1 MPLRLCIDTP
11 FQDFKVQ
18 LLCVQWDRLGVEQTK
33 DLQEAHILLCC
44 YPPAQAIDF
53 IQRHIGVF
61 LNTSPV
67 IGFLILEPVDFWD
80 KRLEESFGPDVLRCV
95 NFLRLSLSGG
105 RIDGFTDFI
114 ERLRYR
120 GGYLQRDVADGW
132 KKVGRTYAQRVWETL
147 EHLISHRLNDLSIE
161 EVEGQIRVLY
171 DLRGCLDQGTCRK
184 ISTIEDSI
192 KEVRSGSMREDAFR
206 RALGGVIRP
215 PSRSRRV
222 RPQAVTPELSGKFG
236 ILEDDE
242 RDRQEVYELLGNPDI
257 QINLFPEYE
266 RRGLEELVRNHA
278 YHLRLLIVDLHLG
291 RGPRDG
297 IEVIRAFHSKN
308 PYLPILVLTRYENLQ
323 VMEEARRAGATWFI
337 PKSRM
342 KEELTFYA
350 RWYSAERRVVI
361 VDDKP
366 KSLRPL
372 TSAIEA
378 RGWSWMLC
386 RSPQEF
392 QKSVRDHLKT
402 WWVDLVVLDV
412 LFGGAPQGLR
422 LLNQI
427 PEDMPVAL
435 ITAAQD
441 IDIWREATFGDRRVR
456 IFLKSL
462 YGLDIDEICR
472 MVRPR
477 ADLNRIRLVEDGPK
491 VVFGEVEVRLQPAQ
505 WAFVYLLAW
514 MKEQGKPGIET
525 GIKSLARLPAQFGS
539 VLARAYRR
547 VQPAKRPPQGGI
559 EPLRSYVNRAVR
571 EALRMEGWELIVCD
585 RGYYCIH
592 PAVKDV
598 ELPED
603 S

>member
-1 MPLRLCIDTP
+1 
-11 FQDFKVQ
+11 
-18 LLCVQWDRLGVEQTK
+18 
-33 DLQEAHILLCC
+33 
-44 YPPAQAIDF
+44 
-53 IQRHIGVF
+53 
-61 LNTSPV
+61 
-67 IGFLILEPVDFWD
+67 
-80 KRLEESFGPDVLRCV
+80 
-95 NFLRLSLSGG
+95 
-105 RIDGFTDFI
+105 
-114 ERLRYR
+114 
-120 GGYLQRDVADGW
+120 
-132 KKVGRTYAQRVWETL
+132 
-147 EHLISHRLNDLSIE
+147 
-161 EVEGQIRVLY
+161 
-171 DLRGCLDQGTCRK
+171 
-184 ISTIEDSI
+184 
-192 KEVRSGSMREDAFR
+192 
-206 RALGGVIRP
+206 
-215 PSRSRRV
+215 
-222 RPQAVTPELSGKFG
+222 VTPELSGKFG
-236 ILEDDE
+236 ILEDDGQ
-242 RDRQEVYELLGNPDI
+242 DLQGVYELLGNLDI
-257 QINLFPEYE
+257 QIINLFPEYKDKG
-266 RRGLEELVRNHA
+266 RGLEELVKNHA
-278 YHLRLLIVDLHLG
+278 YDLRLLIVDLHLG

-308 PYLPILVLTRYENLQ
+308 PYLPILVLTYYEDPR
-323 VMEEARRAGATWFI
+323 VMYEAGRAGATWFI

-342 KEELTFYA
+342 EKELTFYA

-366 KSLRPL
+366 ESLGPL

-392 QKSVRDHLKT
+392 QDSILDHLKT

-441 IDIWREATFGDRRVR
+441 IDIGRKATFGDRRVR

-462 YGLDIDEICR
+462 YGLDIDEICT

-491 VVFGEVEVRLQPAQ
+491 VVFGEVEVKLQPAQ

-514 MKEQGKPGIET
+514 MKKQGMPGIGT
-525 GIKSLARLPAQFGS
+525 GIKSLAGLSTPSGD

-592 PAVKDV
+592 PDVKDV

>member
-1 MPLRLCIDTP
+1 MPPRLCIDTP
-11 FQDFKVQ
+11 FQDFKAQ
-18 LLCVQWDRLGVEQTK
+18 LLSVQWDRLGVERTQ
-33 DLQEAHILLCC
+33 DLQQAHILLCC

-67 IGFLILEPVDFWD
+67 IGFLILEPVDFWE
-80 KRLEESFGPDVLRCV
+80 KQLRESFGPDVLRCV

-105 RIDGFTDFI
+105 RIDKFTDFI
-114 ERLRYR
+114 ERLRSR
-120 GGYLQRDVADGW
+120 GLQGDVADGW

-161 EVEGQIRVLY
+161 EVEGQIRVLH
-171 DLRGCLDQGTCRK
+171 DLHGCLDQGTCRK
-184 ISTIEDSI
+184 IRTIEDSI
-192 KEVRSGSMREDAFR
+192 KKVRSGSMPEDAFR

-215 PSRSRRV
+215 SSRSRRV

-242 RDRQEVYELLGNPDI
+242 RDRQEVYKLLGNPDI
-257 QINLFPEYE
+257 QIINLFPEYKE
-266 RRGLEELVRNHA
+266 RGLEELVKNHA
-278 YHLRLLIVDLHLG
+278 YDLRLLIVDLHLG
-291 RGPRDG
+291 RDPRDG

-308 PYLPILVLTRYENLQ
+308 PYLPILVLTRYEDPR
-323 VMEEARRAGATWFI
+323 VMYEAGRAGATWFI

-342 KEELTFYA
+342 EKELTFYA

-366 KSLRPL
+366 ESLGPL

-392 QKSVRDHLKT
+392 QDSILDHLKT

-441 IDIWREATFGDRRVR
+441 IDIGRKATFGDRRVR
-456 IFLKSL
+456 ILLKSL
-462 YGLDIDEICR
+462 YGLDIDEICT

-491 VVFGEVEVRLQPAQ
+491 VVFGEVEVKLQPAQ

-514 MKEQGKPGIET
+514 MKKQGMPGIGT
-525 GIKSLARLPAQFGS
+525 GIKSLAGLSTPSGD